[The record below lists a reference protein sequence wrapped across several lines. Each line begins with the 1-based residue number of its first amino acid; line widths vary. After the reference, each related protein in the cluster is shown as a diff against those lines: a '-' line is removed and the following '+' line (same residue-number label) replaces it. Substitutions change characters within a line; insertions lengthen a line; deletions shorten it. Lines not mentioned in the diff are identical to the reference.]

1 MCSEGT
7 IQNIIVK
14 NKKQAQLR
22 TTYII
27 SLHVSLHSDGTRLAH
42 WPSARRKKS
51 AAQQAR
57 TRGRQRKITGTHP
70 KSPAGDSEHEPSM
83 TKKTGNSL
91 INNTSIQR
99 IIYSNTVEPRYKE
112 I

>member
-83 TKKTGNSL
+83 TKRTGNSL

-99 IIYSNTVEPRYKE
+99 KFRQVLA
-112 I
+112 